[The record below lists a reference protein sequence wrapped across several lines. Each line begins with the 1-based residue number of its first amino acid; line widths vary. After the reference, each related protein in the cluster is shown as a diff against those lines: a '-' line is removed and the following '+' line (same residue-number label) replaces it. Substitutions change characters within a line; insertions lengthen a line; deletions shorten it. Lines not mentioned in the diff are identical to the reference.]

1 MGSVRPFKHYIGKE
15 VKKREKE
22 PQTARALRKDVDE
35 RIQVAEQIPIRF
47 RLEFIYDTIR
57 AEIEARLAEDGFK
70 AYSHN
75 AAISYVK
82 KDLSEEEIFYCNK
95 LRELRNEARYY
106 GKIIR
111 EEETITATLR
121 MKKLIQK
128 IRKNS

>member
-1 MGSVRPFKHYIGKE
+1 MGSIRPFKHYIGKE
-15 VKKREKE
+15 VKRREKE
-22 PQTARALRKDVDE
+22 PQTAKALRKDVDE
-35 RIQVAEQIPIRF
+35 RLRATEQIPLPY

-95 LRELRNEARYY
+95 LRELRNEARYN
-106 GKIIR
+106 GKIMG
-111 EEETITATLR
+111 EEETITATIR
-121 MKKLIQK
+121 IKKLIEK
-128 IRKNS
+128 IRKKS